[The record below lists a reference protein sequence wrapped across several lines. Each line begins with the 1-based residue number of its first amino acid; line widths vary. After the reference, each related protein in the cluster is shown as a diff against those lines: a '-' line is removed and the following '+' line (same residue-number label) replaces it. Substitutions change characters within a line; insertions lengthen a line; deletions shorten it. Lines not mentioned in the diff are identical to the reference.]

1 MVGWQMLS
9 EDYFMRMINQA
20 LAVFMVALGFKR
32 AGQVNQALRAFDQ
45 AIEGLLG
52 LDAHLAKQ
60 LDDGT
65 LLGMLTFQEQL
76 DADRA
81 LVLAEIYREE
91 AEVYA
96 TQGQPDT
103 SRSMLMSSLRFYL
116 EAALTGEGEPGLELI
131 NKIEALRVRF
141 NAQTL
146 PVETRLA
153 LMDHLESL
161 LGLGDDFLEAVRL
174 TRADLRADFTA
185 LESCELN

>member
-1 MVGWQMLS
+1 MLS

-32 AGQVNQALRAFDQ
+32 AGQVNQALQAFDQ

-153 LMDHLESL
+153 LMDHLERL

-185 LESCELN
+185 LEGCELN

>member
-1 MVGWQMLS
+1 M
-9 EDYFMRMINQA
+9 
-20 LAVFMVALGFKR
+20 
-32 AGQVNQALRAFDQ
+32 
-45 AIEGLLG
+45 
-52 LDAHLAKQ
+52 
-60 LDDGT
+60 
-65 LLGMLTFQEQL
+65 
-76 DADRA
+76 
-81 LVLAEIYREE
+81 LAEIYREE